1 MSICIWVDCDEVL
14 CETIDELLKYSPFIE
29 KNIKKEDISSYF
41 LWDVEKINITKEE
54 WIRIF
59 FSFFDSEK
67 FYDCKPVKWALNKL
81 RSMKEKGFKLIV
93 VTARATQFE
102 KQTKKWVEDHFPW
115 IFSDF
120 LFMNQFKENEKS
132 KSQLCKELWIS
143 YLIDD
148 SINNLLDVNSA
159 WIKGILLDKPWNQD
173 IEDNEL
179 LKRVNSWDDIT
190 PELFD

>member
-81 RSMKEKGFKLIV
+81 RTMKEKGFKLIV

-102 KQTKKWVEDHFPW
+102 KQTKKWVEDHFLE
-115 IFSDF
+115 SF
-120 LFMNQFKENEKS
+120 L
-132 KSQLCKELWIS
+132 IS
-143 YLIDD
+143 Y
-148 SINNLLDVNSA
+148 SWINLKKTKNLSLNFVKNY
-159 WIKGILLDKPWNQD
+159 
-173 IEDNEL
+173 EL
-179 LKRVNSWDDIT
+179 AI
-190 PELFD
+190 

>member
-81 RSMKEKGFKLIV
+81 RTMKEKGFKLIV

-132 KSQLCKELWIS
+132 KSQLCKGLWIS

-159 WIKGILLDKPWNQD
+159 WIKGILLDKPWNKD